1 MPFTDSRIQAA
12 AMLLVSLAINL
23 VFLYGVVARPV
34 ISYHLSTPLDYN
46 GTIDF
51 EAEALPVE
59 LRVRNKGLSPARVR
73 LVVRFYNMSPVG
85 AEGWS
90 LSEEGGVSEA
100 RLPWRAP
107 ARQSEPESFAVTFDS
122 RGNATYAL
130 LIFYI
135 EVDRGARPLD
145 RFHNSFI
152 TYRPE
157 RPTAILL
164 RHISDTK
171 FMRVKRR

>member
-23 VFLYGVVARPV
+23 AFLYGVVARPV

-46 GTIDF
+46 ETIDF
-51 EAEALPVE
+51 EAEVLPVE
-59 LRVRNKGLSPARVR
+59 LWVRNKGLSPARVR

-90 LSEEGGVSEA
+90 LSEEGGVSEM

-107 ARQSEPESFAVTFDS
+107 AHQAEESFAVTFDS

-135 EVDRGARPLD
+135 EVDRGAGPLD

-157 RPTAILL
+157 RPTALLL
-164 RHISDTK
+164 RHVSDMT
-171 FMRVKRR
+171 FMRVRRR

>member
-12 AMLLVSLAINL
+12 AMLLVSLAVNL
-23 VFLYGVVARPV
+23 AFLYGVVARPV

-85 AEGWS
+85 VEDWS
-90 LSEEGGVSEA
+90 LSEEGGVSEM

-107 ARQSEPESFAVTFDS
+107 HQAEESFAVTFDS